1 MRLTRCNSGFSL
13 LEVMCAVLILGV
25 ALAGLTEGITM
36 ALVTCKE
43 SELQAIAAHAA
54 AGQIE
59 LLRAD
64 KIITDGETEGECGA
78 DLPLYH
84 WKQTISPADL
94 DGLHEVTVTILQAKT
109 DKELFELKTMLFD
122 PDYIGQDSQPD
133 SKSAEKA
140 RQKDK
145 DRERRRR

>member
-1 MRLTRCNSGFSL
+1 
-13 LEVMCAVLILGV
+13 MCAVLILGV
-25 ALAGLTEGITM
+25 ALAGLTEGINM
-36 ALVTCKE
+36 ALISCKE
-43 SELQAIAAHAA
+43 SELQATAAHVA

-64 KIITDGETEGECGA
+64 KIITDGQTEGECGT

-84 WKQTISPADL
+84 WTQTVSPSDI

-109 DKELFELKTMLFD
+109 DKEIFELKTMLFD
-122 PDYIGQDSQPD
+122 PDYVGQDGPAE
-133 SKSAEKA
+133 SKSADSQ

-145 DRERRRR
+145 DRTRRSR